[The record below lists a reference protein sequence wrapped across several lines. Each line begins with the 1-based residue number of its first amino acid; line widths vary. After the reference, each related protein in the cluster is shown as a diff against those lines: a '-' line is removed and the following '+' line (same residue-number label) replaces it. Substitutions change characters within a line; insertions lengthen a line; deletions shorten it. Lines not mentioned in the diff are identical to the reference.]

1 MQSVTYRFSKSPP
14 FLDILSL
21 LSFALFLYPA
31 LMTVG
36 TGLRWL
42 EVPGTEWIKSYGVA
56 EDIKLFWLY
65 FAAAAASG
73 TLFVMSLVWKSPAR
87 NFLLLDDVGLTTAF
101 MGRRRRW
108 PWRALES
115 VEVEQTGMALKTAKL
130 TVLGTFGWKDR
141 LALLRLNALASSSRA
156 TIRLPDFY
164 EAPIEE
170 VAARI
175 NEYRAAALGVRRAGE
190 ETRQTWGH
198 AAIADGEPVV
208 FERSTVMYRR
218 LRIAEYAI
226 YALMLPLVGA
236 LAYLIYLDEDKSWPE
251 LWPAGTAFFGFTI
264 VMFVISAVLQKRM
277 VRPES
282 NNLHLDTSG
291 LAYTRAGKSLRWPW
305 GDLSAFKV
313 EFASSKLLMGRRR
326 FITFAAPGQDWAWH
340 LVRYVYGL
348 PKHPPLVI
356 IEDVYETPLDE
367 IAATLN
373 AYRERALG
381 GGDQPA

>member
-1 MQSVTYRFSKSPP
+1 MQSMTYRFSKSPP

-21 LSFALFLYPA
+21 LSFALFLYPF

-42 EVPGTEWIKSYGVA
+42 EVPGTDWIKSYGVA
-56 EDIKLFWLY
+56 EDIELFWLY

-73 TLFVMSLVWKSPAR
+73 MLFVMSIVWKSPDR
-87 NFLLLDDVGLTTAF
+87 NFLLLDDVGLTIAF

-108 PWRALES
+108 QWRALES
-115 VEVEQTGMALKTAKL
+115 VEVEQTGMPLKTVKL
-130 TVLGTFGWKDR
+130 TVLGTFGWWDR
-141 LALLRLNALASSSRA
+141 LALLRVNALASSSRV

-164 EAPIEE
+164 EVPIEE

-175 NEYRAAALGVRRAGE
+175 NEYRAAALGEKRTGE
-190 ETRQTWGH
+190 ETRQKRGH
-198 AAIADGEPVV
+198 AAIAGGEPVV

-218 LRIAEYAI
+218 LRIAEYVA

-236 LAYLIYLDEDKSWPE
+236 LAYLIYLDEDKSWHD

-264 VMFVISAVLQKRM
+264 VMFVISTVLQKRM
-277 VRPES
+277 VRPEY
-282 NNLHLDTSG
+282 NNLRLDESG
-291 LAYTRAGKSLRWPW
+291 LAYMRAGKSLRWPW

-326 FITFAAPGQDWAWH
+326 FITFAAPGQDWTWH
-340 LVRYVYGL
+340 LSRYVYGL
-348 PKHPPLVI
+348 PKQPPLFI
-356 IEDVYETPLDE
+356 IDDVYETPIED

-373 AYRERALG
+373 ASRERALG
-381 GGDQPA
+381 GGNQPA